1 MGQELPTH
9 VISAMNCK
17 CNLEYS
23 NENPKHT
30 WWLWRWQLHSGMLEP
45 MKDYIA
51 KFSFKSSVLSRPEA
65 HQTTTFIE
73 ANDVSDAP
81 VTIPPP

>member
-1 MGQELPTH
+1 MKIPNIPGGCGDGRSTQ
-9 VISAMNCK
+9 ACWN
-17 CNLEYS
+17 
-23 NENPKHT
+23 
-30 WWLWRWQLHSGMLEP
+30 P

-51 KFSFKSSVLSRPEA
+51 KFSFQSSVLSRPEA

-73 ANDVSDAP
+73 ANAVSDAP

>member
-1 MGQELPTH
+1 
-9 VISAMNCK
+9 
-17 CNLEYS
+17 
-23 NENPKHT
+23 
-30 WWLWRWQLHSGMLEP
+30 